1 VQPKPAQVT
10 PPSAPAQPKPAEATP
25 PGAPAQ
31 PKPSE
36 AKPPVAPAPQS
47 PAASRPNG
55 RSEGQRPSQAAPSPT
70 QTPAQAAPAAP
81 AAGSAPP
88 PPQRPR
94 DASQFIRKPGEA
106 PARTIKDVRQ
116 ERHETREGNTTVIRE
131 GDRTIIRE
139 GGHTIIRHS
148 EADRFAVGARD
159 VHVDRRGNETVTT
172 IERANGDRIITISDP
187 EGRLIRRVRR
197 EPNGREIVIVDES
210 RVSRGDLF
218 VVVPPPRGLPPDRY
232 FVDVDRAPPERI
244 YETLIAPPLEPV
256 ERVYSMGQVRY
267 SPGLRMRMPR
277 VDLDIN
283 FDTGSWQIT
292 PDQFDKLAGIARG
305 LNRAIEHNPR
315 EVFLIEGHTDAVGTD
330 EDNLSLSDRRA
341 ESIAVAL
348 TQEFHVPPEN
358 LITQGY
364 GEQELKVPTTGP
376 SRDNRR
382 VAVRR
387 ITPLIDKTAAR

>member
-1 VQPKPAQVT
+1 V
-10 PPSAPAQPKPAEATP
+10 
-25 PGAPAQ
+25 APAQ

-55 RSEGQRPSQAAPSPT
+55 RPEGQRPSQAAPAPSQP
-70 QTPAQAAPAAP
+70 PAQTAPAAP
-81 AAGSAPP
+81 PAAVAAPP
-88 PPQRPR
+88 APQRPR

-106 PARTIKDVRQ
+106 PARTIKDLRQ
-116 ERHETREGNTTVIRE
+116 ERRETHEGNATVIRE

-139 GGHTIIRHS
+139 GGRTIIRHS

-159 VHVDRRGNETVTT
+159 VHVERRGNETVTT

-197 EPNGREIVIVDES
+197 EPNGHEVVIVDES
-210 RVSRGDLF
+210 GISRGDLF
-218 VVVPPPRGLPPDRY
+218 VAVPPPRLPPERY

-256 ERVYSMGQVRY
+256 ERVYSIGQVRY

-277 VDLDIN
+277 IDLDIN

-305 LNRAIEHNPR
+305 LSRAIERNPR
-315 EVFLIEGHTDAVGTD
+315 EVFLIEGHTDAVGAD

-348 TQEFHVPPEN
+348 TQEFGVPPEN

-387 ITPLIDKTAAR
+387 ITPLIDRSAAR